1 MTAKQRQLSALD
13 HDKLDQDKALRIL
26 LVEDHADTAAAM
38 SRLLK
43 RGGYGVQIA
52 RTVAAARE
60 CTRDTSFDLLIC
72 DIGLPDGSG
81 LELMSELK
89 QRLGIK
95 GICLSGYDFDQDAQ
109 VAKAAGFSARLTK
122 PVDMQ
127 KLEALIKQIVPARAS

>member
-1 MTAKQRQLSALD
+1 MASPLFTAQQRQSSVPASDRSL
-13 HDKLDQDKALRIL
+13 QIL

-43 RGGYGVQIA
+43 RGGHSVQIA
-52 RTVAAARE
+52 RSVASARQ
-60 CTRDTSFDLLIC
+60 CTEGTNFDLLIC

-89 QRLGIK
+89 DRLGIK

-127 KLEALIKQIVPARAS
+127 KLEALIKQIVPVRGA